1 MPESRQKTPLP
12 PDENPWRA
20 AGLVTA
26 IGVELAVCVGLGWWI
41 GSTVDRNN
49 GTSSWYMVGLVLGLI
64 AGIGSA
70 VGLIRKYASGERRK

>member
-1 MPESRQKTPLP
+1 MPESRRPPPPP

-41 GSTVDRNN
+41 GAVADRHN
-49 GTSSWYMVGLVLGLI
+49 GTEKWYLAGLVVGLV

-70 VGLIRKYASGERRK
+70 IGLIRKFAGERRK